1 MIPFIRHLL
10 PKRLTRWL
18 QRLWWALACLVL
30 LLGAVPALAQG
41 PAAALQPT
49 DLILDRAY
57 WRDHTGQASLAQAQQ
72 HHYTPFRQGFSG
84 GYTDAVHWLRLKL
97 AASDT
102 PISLRLLPPWIDE
115 ITLYDPASPDTT
127 YRAGDRHPKSVNAQH
142 VLGYAFNLPAH
153 PQPREVW
160 LQLRSTSA
168 HQLTLQALSAGQL
181 PAANTRAIVWT
192 ALYAAVLLLMLLA
205 LLSIWWVQRDAV
217 LTAYLVRH
225 TNYILYGVTYLG
237 LTDLLLDQVLPPGW
251 LDRGFSLLVVMTL
264 PLGLWFD
271 ITLLKTYKPHP
282 LLIKALQ
289 LLAWASLGL
298 VPLLLAGHARLAL
311 QTTVM
316 ALALAVP
323 LVFATAWSAQP
334 EAAVERLMS
343 KRVLLG
349 YYALI
354 LSSLLIGL
362 SGLLG
367 WGALQGL
374 TPYLLT
380 LHGLL
385 SGLVMTMIL
394 FVLGQRQHQL
404 TQHMRWQ
411 LQKAQQEVELEQ
423 RRREE
428 QSQFLHMLMHELK
441 TPLSVVSLAL
451 GTRGNREE
459 NLQHASRA
467 VQDMKAIIDR
477 CVEADQLGQLTLERH
492 PEPLDAAQ
500 LIHQLADQIPDLRT
514 RFVLQAPKSIPQLLT
529 DRQLLHIVLINLL
542 DNARRYSD
550 PLTPV
555 TVTLHPQPDHGIQ
568 GLRICV
574 SNTPGLAGWPDA
586 QQLFSKYY
594 RASGAQTESGSG
606 LGLYLAQ
613 QLVQTLGGTL
623 RYTPTLQRV
632 EFVLWLPLSPN

>member
-1 MIPFIRHLL
+1 M
-10 PKRLTRWL
+10 
-18 QRLWWALACLVL
+18 
-30 LLGAVPALAQG
+30 
-41 PAAALQPT
+41 
-49 DLILDRAY
+49 
-57 WRDHTGQASLAQAQQ
+57 TGQASLAQAQEQ
-72 HHYTPFRQGFSG
+72 SYTHFSQGFSG
-84 GYTDAVHWLRLKL
+84 GYTDSVHWLRLKL
-97 AASDT
+97 AASAT
-102 PISLRLLPPWIDE
+102 PIALRLLPPWIDE
-115 ITLYDPASPDTT
+115 ITLYDPITPDTT

-168 HQLTLQALSAGQL
+168 HQLTLQAFSADQL

-323 LVFATAWSAQP
+323 LVFATAWTAKP

-380 LHGLL
+380 LHGLV
-385 SGLVMTMIL
+385 SGLVMTVIL
-394 FVLGQRQHQL
+394 FVRGQRQHQL
-404 TQHMRWQ
+404 TQHMHWQ
-411 LQKAQQEVELEQ
+411 LQKAQQEVALEQ

-441 TPLSVVSLAL
+441 TPLSVVLLAL
-451 GTRGNREE
+451 GTRSNREE

-492 PEPLDAAQ
+492 PEPIDTTEL
-500 LIHQLADQIPDLRT
+500 LNTLANEIYDLRT
-514 RFVLQAPKSIPQLLT
+514 RFVLQAQSELPRLLT
-529 DRQLLHIVLINLL
+529 DLQLLKIVLSNLL

-555 TVTLHPQPDHGIQ
+555 SVTVSQARHEDRN
-568 GLRICV
+568 GLSICV

-586 QQLFSKYY
+586 QKVFSKYY
-594 RASGAQTESGSG
+594 RTSGAQSDSGSG
-606 LGLYLAQ
+606 LGLFLAR

-623 RYTPTLQRV
+623 SYAPTLHRV

>member
-1 MIPFIRHLL
+1 M
-10 PKRLTRWL
+10 
-18 QRLWWALACLVL
+18 
-30 LLGAVPALAQG
+30 
-41 PAAALQPT
+41 
-49 DLILDRAY
+49 
-57 WRDHTGQASLAQAQQ
+57 TGQASLAQAQEQ
-72 HHYTPFRQGFSG
+72 SYTHFSQGFSG
-84 GYTDAVHWLRLKL
+84 GYTDSVHWLRLKL
-97 AASDT
+97 AASAT
-102 PISLRLLPPWIDE
+102 PIALRLLPPWIDE
-115 ITLYDPASPDTT
+115 ITLYDPITPDTT

-168 HQLTLQALSAGQL
+168 HQLTLQAFSADQL

-237 LTDLLLDQVLPPGW
+237 LTDLLLDQVLPSGW

-323 LVFATAWSAQP
+323 LVFATAWTAKP

-380 LHGLL
+380 LHGLV
-385 SGLVMTMIL
+385 SGLVMTVIL
-394 FVLGQRQHQL
+394 FVRGQRQHQL
-404 TQHMRWQ
+404 TQHMHWQ
-411 LQKAQQEVELEQ
+411 LQKAQQEVALEQ

-441 TPLSVVSLAL
+441 TPLSVVLLAL
-451 GTRGNREE
+451 GTRSNREE

-492 PEPLDAAQ
+492 PEPIDTTEL
-500 LIHQLADQIPDLRT
+500 LNTLANEIYDLRT
-514 RFVLQAPKSIPQLLT
+514 RFVLQAQSELPRLLT
-529 DRQLLHIVLINLL
+529 DLQLLKIVLSNLL

-555 TVTLHPQPDHGIQ
+555 SVTVSQARHEDRN

-586 QQLFSKYY
+586 QKVFSKYY
-594 RASGAQTESGSG
+594 RTSGAQSDSGSG
-606 LGLYLAQ
+606 LGLFLAR

-623 RYTPTLQRV
+623 SYAPTLHRV

>member
-1 MIPFIRHLL
+1 M
-10 PKRLTRWL
+10 
-18 QRLWWALACLVL
+18 VL
-30 LLGAVPALAQG
+30 MLGTLPALGQSS
-41 PAAALQPT
+41 AAKLQPA
-49 DLILDRAY
+49 DLIVERAY
-57 WRDHTGQASLAQAQQ
+57 WKDDTGQASLAQAQEQ
-72 HHYTPFRQGFSG
+72 SYIPFKQGFSG
-84 GYTDAVHWLRLKL
+84 GYTDSVHWLRLRL
-97 AASDT
+97 AASKT
-102 PISLRLLPPWIDE
+102 PIALRLLPPWIDE
-115 ITLYDPASPDTT
+115 ITLYDPLTPDTT

-153 PQPREVW
+153 PEPREVW
-160 LQLRSTSA
+160 LQMRSTSA
-168 HQLTLQALSAGQL
+168 HQLTLQAFSADQL

-205 LLSIWWVQRDAV
+205 LMSIWWVQRDAV

-237 LTDLLLDQVLPPGW
+237 LTDLMLDQVLPPGW
-251 LDRGFSLLVVMTL
+251 LDRGFSLFVVMTL

-311 QTTVM
+311 QSTVM
-316 ALALAVP
+316 GLALAVP

-334 EAAVERLMS
+334 EASVERLMS

-349 YYALI
+349 YYALV

-367 WGALQGL
+367 WGVLQGL

-385 SGLVMTMIL
+385 SGLVMTVIL
-394 FVLGQRQHQL
+394 FVRGQRQHQL

-411 LQKAQQEVELEQ
+411 LQKAQQEVKLEQ

-441 TPLSVVSLAL
+441 TPLSVVLLAL
-451 GTRGNREE
+451 GTRNNREE

-492 PEPLDAAQ
+492 PEPIDITVL
-500 LIHQLADQIPDLRT
+500 LNTLADQIHGLHT
-514 RFVLQAPKSIPQLLT
+514 RFVLQAQAGSPRLLT
-529 DRQLLHIVLINLL
+529 DLQLLHIVLSNLL
-542 DNARRYSD
+542 DNAWRYSD
-550 PLTPV
+550 STTPV
-555 TVTLHPQPDHGIQ
+555 SVTVSQARHEDRN

-586 QQLFSKYY
+586 QQVFSKYY
-594 RASGAQTESGSG
+594 RASGAQSDSGSG
-606 LGLYLAQ
+606 LGLFLAR

-623 RYTPTLQRV
+623 SYAPTLQRV

>member
-1 MIPFIRHLL
+1 M
-10 PKRLTRWL
+10 
-18 QRLWWALACLVL
+18 
-30 LLGAVPALAQG
+30 
-41 PAAALQPT
+41 
-49 DLILDRAY
+49 
-57 WRDHTGQASLAQAQQ
+57 TGQASLAQAQEQ
-72 HHYTPFRQGFSG
+72 SYTHFSQGFSG
-84 GYTDAVHWLRLKL
+84 GYTDSVHWLRLKL
-97 AASDT
+97 AASAT
-102 PISLRLLPPWIDE
+102 PIALRLLPPWIDE
-115 ITLYDPASPDTT
+115 ITLYDPITPDTT

-168 HQLTLQALSAGQL
+168 HQLTLQAFSADQL

-264 PLGLWFD
+264 PLGFWFD

-316 ALALAVP
+316 ALALAAP
-323 LVFATAWSAQP
+323 LVFATAWTAKP

-380 LHGLL
+380 LHGLV
-385 SGLVMTMIL
+385 SGLVMTVIL
-394 FVLGQRQHQL
+394 FVRGQRQHQL
-404 TQHMRWQ
+404 TQHMHWQ
-411 LQKAQQEVELEQ
+411 LQKAQQEVALEQ

-441 TPLSVVSLAL
+441 TPLSVVLLAL
-451 GTRGNREE
+451 GTRSNREE

-492 PEPLDAAQ
+492 PEPIDTTEL
-500 LIHQLADQIPDLRT
+500 LNTLAKEIYDLRT
-514 RFVLQAPKSIPQLLT
+514 RFVLQAQAELPRLLT
-529 DRQLLHIVLINLL
+529 DLQLLKIVLSNLL

-555 TVTLHPQPDHGIQ
+555 SVTVSQARHEERN

-586 QQLFSKYY
+586 QKVFSKYY
-594 RASGAQTESGSG
+594 RTSGAQSDSGSG
-606 LGLYLAQ
+606 LGLFLAR

-623 RYTPTLQRV
+623 SYAPTLHRV